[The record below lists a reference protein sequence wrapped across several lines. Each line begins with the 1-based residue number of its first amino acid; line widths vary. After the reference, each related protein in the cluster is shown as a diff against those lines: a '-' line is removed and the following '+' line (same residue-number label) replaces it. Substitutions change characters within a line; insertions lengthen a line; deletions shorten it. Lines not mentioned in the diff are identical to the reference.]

1 MARPAL
7 RSVRL
12 PSCLPVCLLPSHTFL
27 MRLTAHI
34 TLLALLCLAW
44 VANAAEVVTLT
55 DATFEHHT
63 QAATGQTA
71 GVWFVRVKS
80 KTCGHCVRMNDEW
93 TRLAEEMD
101 NAVIVADIDGPNNPV
116 TTGRFR
122 QHVRGLPTMLLFR
135 DRKVFKY
142 TGARTVEAMAEFATA
157 TYADARAH
165 DVPPEATPVQRII
178 SETTKSLAL
187 LIIDTYDAADHF
199 MSVARKDFAGV
210 LAGFRKGGL
219 SGAWDRSLAAFEG
232 SPKMWGGTMIACGV
246 IGVGFAMALALLTSP
261 AKKKSKEE

>member
-1 MARPAL
+1 
-7 RSVRL
+7 
-12 PSCLPVCLLPSHTFL
+12 

-34 TLLALLCLAW
+34 TLLALLCLAG

-80 KTCGHCVRMNDEW
+80 KTCGHCVRTNDEW

-142 TGARTVEAMAEFATA
+142 TGARTTEAMAEFATA

-199 MSVARKDFAGV
+199 MSVTRKDFAGV